1 LLTLNIPAINVRAGP
16 GTQYNQVGQ
25 LAQGNPVEIV
35 GQADVGQGTWW
46 QIPFASAP
54 DGLGW
59 VSADPSLVTASNGD
73 SVPIVNAPAL
83 PSPSPQPTATQSPP
97 TSTPVPTETVVVAG
111 DVIRAPLGQTLLL
124 VNNRSLQNQPALLTL
139 SGGKSVGGGREIR
152 VGPGAQER
160 VILEPDFYRA
170 QWSSTARG
178 GFVLGADFTAVKDK
192 IIVMWIVP
200 EEGRTATEMYD
211 QLNP

>member
-1 LLTLNIPAINVRAGP
+1 
-16 GTQYNQVGQ
+16 
-25 LAQGNPVEIV
+25 
-35 GQADVGQGTWW
+35 
-46 QIPFASAP
+46 

-59 VSADPSLVTASNGD
+59 VSADPSLVTASNSD
-73 SVPIVNAPAL
+73 NVPLINAPAL
-83 PSPSPQPTATQSPP
+83 PTASPQPTATQSPP
-97 TSTPVPTETVVVAG
+97 TSTPAPTATVVVVG

-178 GFVLGADFTAVKDK
+178 GFVQGADFTAVKDK

-200 EEGRTATEMYD
+200 EEGRMATEIYD